1 MKKILIIEDEVIV
14 RSIYRRKFEIS
25 GYQVETAEE
34 GASGLELLATFKPDA
49 IQVDIMLPG
58 MDGVQVIRE
67 IRTRPEFKN
76 VPILVI
82 SSFYRPDLA
91 KEAWKAGATKC
102 VSKMDCTPN
111 LALELVEQMLSGDG
125 GGASPFAKLSMDSVP
140 MDAIRLLPAESPWE
154 EATQIITRKPKPA
167 AGGLSIPMS
176 PAPEVKPAPKPST
189 TLPSFA
195 REQLGLPPTTAP
207 GPPQETIP
215 AAESITQIFSKPD
228 PGVTRRFAKPDPG
241 VKRATTR
248 PTFSSPEAQKLTK
261 PAAAAKPP
269 DAAASHMHVWDEGGN
284 AVIETVP
291 SEGSAPLPS
300 AEPVW
305 FEKPPEEMTEEQ
317 AAGDATFRLQ
327 LWREFIKRAPQI
339 QAELRDRVSALL
351 KSKSVTDQL
360 SLLRNLE
367 TTVASLASLSGI
379 TGFSRISHL
388 SGAMDALIK
397 DLNKKPAQ
405 MTNSVLRSIAHA
417 SDCLNSLFH
426 DLESTPRDIPQS
438 MLILVVDDEPIARR
452 TISVALAKASLRC
465 IGMEDSQAALTVLRE
480 NPFDLIFMD
489 AEMPGLSGFELCG
502 ELRKLP
508 TNKTTPVI
516 FVTSLTKFEARAQS
530 SLAGANDLIA
540 KPFLMMELAV
550 KALTYLL
557 RPQPIVEA
565 KAGSK

>member
-1 MKKILIIEDEVIV
+1 MKKILIIEDELIV

-34 GASGLELLATFKPDA
+34 GSAALNLLPTFMPDV

-67 IRTRPEFKN
+67 IRSKPDFKN
-76 VPILVI
+76 IPILVI

-111 LALELVEQMLSGDG
+111 LALELVEQMLSGKG
-125 GGASPFAKLSMDSVP
+125 GDASPFAKLSMDSVP

-167 AGGLSIPMS
+167 AGAHTIPMS
-176 PAPEVKPAPKPST
+176 SSAPADVKPAPKPST
-189 TLPSFA
+189 TIPSFA
-195 REQLGLPPTTAP
+195 REQMGQSATVPPT
-207 GPPQETIP
+207 PPQETIP
-215 AAESITQIFSKPD
+215 AMESITQIFSKPD
-228 PGVTRRFAKPDPG
+228 PDGTRRFAKPDPG
-241 VKRATTR
+241 VTRSTTR
-248 PTFSSPEAQKLTK
+248 PTFSSPAAQKLTK
-261 PAAAAKPP
+261 SAVAAATPP
-269 DAAASHMHVWDEGGN
+269 P
-284 AVIETVP
+284 TVA
-291 SEGSAPLPS
+291 APLAS

-305 FEKPPEEMTEEQ
+305 FETPPSAPDE
-317 AAGDATFRLQ
+317 ANGDSAVFRLE
-327 LWREFIKRAPQI
+327 LWREFLKRAPQI
-339 QAELRDRVSALL
+339 QVELRDRVAALL
-351 KSKSVTDQL
+351 KSKSVIDQM
-360 SLLRNLE
+360 SLLLKLE
-367 TTVASLASLSGI
+367 TSVASLASLSGI

-388 SGAMDALIK
+388 SGALDALIK

-417 SDCLNSLFH
+417 SDCLNTLFA
-426 DLESTPRDIPQS
+426 DLERAPRDIPQS
-438 MLILVVDDEPIARR
+438 MLILAVDDEPIARR
-452 TISVALAKASLRC
+452 TISVALGKASLRC
-465 IGMEDSQAALTVLRE
+465 IGMEDPLAALAVLRE
-480 NPFDLIFMD
+480 NPFDLIFLD

-530 SLAGANDLIA
+530 SLVGGSDLIA

-557 RPQPIVEA
+557 KPQPIIET
-565 KAGSK
+565 KAGAK